1 MWCVVGVSDLT
12 YVDKPLS
19 PLGSPSSQKITVV
32 LQSHFPFTLFGQILQ
47 TTFPLMPWSLPQL
60 SLFGGLG
67 VFPVSLFP
75 VWLTTS
81 GFPDCLASFPVEL
94 ETASLEPV
102 ELCIPPIGIAT
113 LPACM
118 VGTGSHR
125 AQTTKW

>member
-1 MWCVVGVSDLT
+1 MLVTGDGAVGRVLGELGWGRWRRTGCVVCGGGVKHT

-19 PLGSPSSQKITVV
+19 PLGSPSPQEVMVV

-75 VWLTTS
+75 VWLTTPS
-81 GFPDCLASFPVEL
+81 GFPNCLVSFP
-94 ETASLEPV
+94 
-102 ELCIPPIGIAT
+102 
-113 LPACM
+113 
-118 VGTGSHR
+118 
-125 AQTTKW
+125 